1 MNTERLSLISRV
13 LLSISIFGQ
22 IFSMI
27 YFNNALINPIAYF
40 IYLIAMIIMI
50 YVYYNEDDEE
60 ITTRNAIKIL
70 NTLGIVIIIALASLP
85 SFRKMLNK

>member
-1 MNTERLSLISRV
+1 MNTERLSLISRI

-70 NTLGIVIIIALASLP
+70 NTLGIVIIIVLATLP

>member
-1 MNTERLSLISRV
+1 MNTEKLSLISRI
-13 LLSISIFGQ
+13 LLSISIFVQ

-27 YFNNALINPIAYF
+27 YFNNALINPLAYF

-70 NTLGIVIIIALASLP
+70 NTLGIFIIIILASLP
-85 SFRKMLNK
+85 SFRKK

>member
-60 ITTRNAIKIL
+60 ITTRNVIKIL

>member
-1 MNTERLSLISRV
+1 
-13 LLSISIFGQ
+13 
-22 IFSMI
+22 MI

-70 NTLGIVIIIALASLP
+70 NTLGIVIIIVLATLP